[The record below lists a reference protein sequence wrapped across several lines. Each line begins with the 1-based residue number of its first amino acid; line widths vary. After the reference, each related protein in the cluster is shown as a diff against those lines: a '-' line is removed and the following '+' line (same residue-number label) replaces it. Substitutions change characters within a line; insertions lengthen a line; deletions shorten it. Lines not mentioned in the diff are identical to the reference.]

1 LNSKEITDGMECDA
15 RNLLNGPLC
24 RNITANRKR
33 DKAER
38 KRETRNSITSVLGA
52 TVMENTDNKDTDK
65 DRPFS
70 VNTG

>member
-1 LNSKEITDGMECDA
+1 MECDA
-15 RNLLNGPLC
+15 TNLLNGPLC

-38 KRETRNSITSVLGA
+38 KTETRNSITSVMRE
-52 TVMENTDNKDTDK
+52 TVMEKQTTKIQTKIDLYFT
-65 DRPFS
+65 